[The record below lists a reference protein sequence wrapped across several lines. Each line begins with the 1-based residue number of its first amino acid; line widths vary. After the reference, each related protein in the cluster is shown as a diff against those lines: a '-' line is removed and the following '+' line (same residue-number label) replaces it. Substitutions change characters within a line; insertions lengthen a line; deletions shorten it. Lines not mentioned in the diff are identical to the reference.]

1 MSSPATPHSI
11 KEFFQKESPDLEVKI
26 NQPLA
31 PYTSLKLGG
40 PASVLILPK
49 TIPQLKTAWRLAQQL
64 SLPVLILGSGTNV
77 LISDSG
83 FKGVVILNTIE
94 EMTIISKSQ
103 EKLEIKAFSG
113 TLLSNL
119 VRFSLEEGFKDLLPF
134 FTIPGTVGGAI
145 WNNAH
150 YHQELIGKY
159 ITQVRAVDKQ
169 GQEHLYSPSQLEL
182 AYDTSRFQKS
192 GELILEATFKLTQP
206 VEDKKKSLQQL
217 KTYLLERAK
226 TQPTGV
232 YSTGCIFKNLSPEE
246 ADKLGL
252 PSYHAGFL
260 IDKAGLKGR
269 QIGGAVVSPKHANFI
284 VHQGRATAEDFYRLI
299 QLVKAKVKEK
309 YGCQLEEEVKLIG
322 FEERKNG

>member
-1 MSSPATPHSI
+1 MSSSPTPTFI
-11 KEFFQKESPDLEVKI
+11 KEFFQKNSPHLKVKI

-40 PASVLILPK
+40 LAPVILLPK
-49 TIPQLKTAWRLAQQL
+49 TTSQLKTAWRLAHQL
-64 SLPVLILGSGTNV
+64 DLPVLILGSGTNV
-77 LISDSG
+77 LISDTG
-83 FKGVVILNTIE
+83 FKGIVILNTIE
-94 EMTIISKSQ
+94 QITIISKSQ
-103 EKLEIKAFSG
+103 KKLETKTSSG

-119 VRFSLEEGFKDLLPF
+119 VSFSLEKGFKDLLPF
-134 FTIPGTVGGAI
+134 FTIPGTVGGAVL
-145 WNNAH
+145 NNAH
-150 YHQELIGKY
+150 YHQELIGSY
-159 ITQVRAVDKQ
+159 ITQVKAIDKQ
-169 GQEHLYSPSQLEL
+169 GKEHLYSPSQLGF
-182 AYDTSRFQKS
+182 AYDTSRFQKG
-192 GELILEATFKLTQP
+192 GELILEAAFKLTQP
-206 VEDKKKSLQQL
+206 AEDKKKSLQQL

-246 ADKLGL
+246 ANKLGL

-260 IDKAGLKGR
+260 IDKAGLKGSR
-269 QIGGAVVSPKHANFI
+269 IGGAVISPKHANFI
-284 VHQGRATAEDFYRLI
+284 VHRGKATAEDFYRLI